1 MKSDFMSNTETSYE
15 IMEGNNKFYK
25 NMRLSEP
32 SLLAS
37 IKTGLETEVSKERGA
52 HL

>member
-1 MKSDFMSNTETSYE
+1 MSYTETLCENTE
-15 IMEGNNKFYK
+15 GDKLYK
-25 NMRLSEP
+25 NMRFSEP

-37 IKTGLETEVSKERGA
+37 IKKGLETEVSKERRA